1 LGRVLG
7 FVLLI
12 ALVSVGRPSTAHA
25 EAGASWIR
33 PVDGAVVR
41 AFDPPRSRFGAGHL
55 GVDIAAAPGTPVRAA
70 GPGVVVFAG
79 RVAGARHVVVAHA
92 AGLRTSYSFLAS
104 ILVRRGQRVGAGDAV
119 GTTGGTGDGHGGSV
133 LHFGLRA
140 GETYVDPMGLFRP
153 VDLAT
158 IVHLAPTTDRPRP
171 VDVSS
176 ERRGLLAGLAHAAGA
191 VVTGAVDGVVG
202 DASAAADAAGTV
214 LVATNP
220 LAAAVAGTADWFE
233 QRQHCDPHA
242 PPADGE
248 GGSGHRVMFVAGIES
263 SASADEPP
271 LALPP
276 AQLGYLPGE
285 VTYFSYSGGR
295 DYTAA
300 DTEGPIIVA
309 ARRLASQLRGMQ
321 RRAPGR
327 EVDLIAHSQGGVVV
341 EAFLTLIYKPGDRSY
356 PPLGTV
362 VTLSSPLH
370 GDPLASALAG
380 VAGTDSGA
388 AGLRA
393 AARAA
398 SAVGDRLPLLAPAI
412 RDLAA
417 GSDLMKRLDS
427 AHLPDEVQLTTVG
440 AATDVIVP
448 ADAAGRTGAR
458 GTTVIPEGLNAHKA
472 VLSDPSALR
481 AVRAALENKPLPC
494 QSLPTVV
501 TGKVLTVTISS
512 LEDGIGRL
520 GEAAGHIADGRP

>member
-1 LGRVLG
+1 MGRVLG
-7 FVLLI
+7 FVLVI
-12 ALVSVGRPSTAHA
+12 AFVSVGRPSAAPA
-25 EAGASWIR
+25 ESAASWIR

-55 GVDIAAAPGTPVRAA
+55 GVDIAAERDTPVRAA

-104 ILVRRGQRVGAGDAV
+104 ISVRRGQLLAAGDSV
-119 GTTGGTGDGHGGSV
+119 GTTGGTGDGDGGSV
-133 LHFGLRA
+133 LHFGVRA
-140 GETYVDPMGLFRP
+140 GDAYIDPMGLFRP
-153 VDLAT
+153 VDLST
-158 IVHLAPTTDRPRP
+158 IVHLAPTTDPPRP
-171 VDVSS
+171 VAVSS
-176 ERRGLLAGLAHAAGA
+176 ERRGLLAGLVHAAGA
-191 VVTGAVDGVVG
+191 VVAGAVDGAG
-202 DASAAADAAGTV
+202 AAADAAGAV

-220 LAAAVAGTADWFE
+220 LGAAVAGTADWFE

-242 PPADGE
+242 PPANGE

-263 SASADEPP
+263 SSSADQPP

-309 ARRLASQLRGMQ
+309 ARRLASQLRELQ

-327 EVDLIAHSQGGVVV
+327 EVDLIGHSQGGVVV
-341 EAFLTLIYKPGDRSY
+341 EAFLALIYKPGDRAY

-380 VAGTDSGA
+380 VAGSTSGA
-388 AGLRA
+388 VGLRVA
-393 AARAA
+393 AGAA
-398 SAVGDRLPLLAPAI
+398 SAVGERLPLLAPAT

-427 AHLPDEVQLTTVG
+427 AHLPGEVQLTTVG
-440 AATDVIVP
+440 AATDVVVP
-448 ADAAGRTGAR
+448 AAATGGGAR

-472 VLSDPSALR
+472 VLSDPAALR

-501 TGKVLTVTISS
+501 AGKVLTVTISS
-512 LEDGIGRL
+512 LEDGL
-520 GEAAGHIADGRP
+520 GALGAAAGHVADRRP